1 MQMSWDSGHEGK
13 KAMRYRVIK
22 SVIMQMRI
30 VHIKS
35 VIMQMRIAHTK
46 FVIMQMI
53 FPTEFILKTALVV
66 LTNSHLIGTSKVRS
80 GRAC

>member
-1 MQMSWDSGHEGK
+1 
-13 KAMRYRVIK
+13 
-22 SVIMQMRI
+22 MQMRN

-53 FPTEFILKTALVV
+53 FPTEFILKTALAVP
-66 LTNSHLIGTSKVRS
+66 TNSHPNRYGQVTVRQS
-80 GRAC
+80 MLGVCEYDNQMNTFFT

>member
-1 MQMSWDSGHEGK
+1 
-13 KAMRYRVIK
+13 
-22 SVIMQMRI
+22 MQMRN

-53 FPTEFILKTALVV
+53 FPTEFILKTARAVARV
-66 LTNSHLIGTSKVRS
+66 EASAVFSKAR
-80 GRAC
+80 

>member
-1 MQMSWDSGHEGK
+1 MQMSWDSGHEEK
-13 KAMRYRVIK
+13 KATRYSLLK

-30 VHIKS
+30 VHVNA

-46 FVIMQMI
+46 FVIMQVI
-53 FPTEFILKTALVV
+53 FPTEFILKTALAVP
-66 LTNSHLIGTSKVRS
+66 TNSHLIGTGRVRW